1 MRDCPIVMRLI
12 LVTRQQP
19 PIAGWVRIN
28 TDFVKWKV
36 VLVVV
41 VLFEGVM
48 ANGWAVLLRI
58 LDM

>member
-12 LVTRQQP
+12 LVRRQP
-19 PIAGWVRIN
+19 PIACWVRIN
-28 TDFVKWKV
+28 TDTLVKWKV
-36 VLVVV
+36 VSVVV

-48 ANGWAVLLRI
+48 ANGWAVLLRM